1 MKAVHSLT
9 AAVALGLASGGAVA
23 DDALLERAQLLFE
36 PIPESAASYL
46 EGRNPMTPEKIELGK
61 MLFFDPRLSASQTI
75 SCNTCHNVG
84 MGGDDNIPSSVGHN
98 WQRGP
103 RNSPTIFNAVFNVA
117 QFWDG
122 RAEDMTEQA
131 KGPIQAGV
139 EMNNTPAV
147 LEETLNSIGDYVEA
161 FEAAFPESSNAVSFD
176 NTAKALEVYQATLI
190 TPDSPFDQYLKGDK
204 DALTDQQIAG
214 LDAFMNK
221 GCVACHNGVN
231 VGGQGYYPFGVI
243 NRPGADILPESD
255 RGRAQVTETAAD
267 EYVFRSPS
275 LRNVAL
281 TAPYF
286 HSGNVW
292 SLEEAVAVMNDAQLN
307 SLLTE
312 EDVVNVAAFLRSL
325 TGRQPEVVYPEL
337 PISTEATPLPDIPD
351 YPRPTGAEG

>member
-1 MKAVHSLT
+1 MKPLHSLT
-9 AAVALGLASGGAVA
+9 AAVVLGVGSSVAMA

-36 PIPESAASYL
+36 PIPESAADHIG
-46 EGRNPMTPEKIELGK
+46 ERNEITPEKVDLGR

-84 MGGDDNIPSSVGHN
+84 MGGDDNIPSSIGHD

-122 RAEDMTEQA
+122 RATDLTEQA
-131 KGPIQAGV
+131 KGPIQASV
-139 EMNNTPAV
+139 EMNNTPPVVEA
-147 LEETLNSIGDYVEA
+147 TLNSMQEYVDA
-161 FEAAFPESSNAVSFD
+161 FEAAFPDSDKPVSFD
-176 NTAKALEVYQATLI
+176 NTAAALEVYQATLI

-214 LDAFMNK
+214 LDAFLNK

-243 NRPGADILPESD
+243 NRPGSEILPPGD
-255 RGRAQVTETAAD
+255 TGRAQVTETAAD

-275 LRNVAL
+275 LRNVEL

-292 SLEEAVAVMNDAQLN
+292 SLREAVSIMNDAQLN

-312 EDVVNVAAFLRSL
+312 EDVDNVTAFLRSL
-325 TGRQPEVVYPEL
+325 TGKQPEVEYPVL
-337 PISTEATPLPDIPD
+337 PISTDETPLPVLPD
-351 YPRPTGAEG
+351 YPRAAGAEG

>member
-1 MKAVHSLT
+1 MKATHSIPI
-9 AAVALGLASGGAVA
+9 AVALGLASGAAVA
-23 DDALLERAQLLFE
+23 NDALQERAQMFFD
-36 PIPESAASYL
+36 PIPDSAAGHIA
-46 EGRNPMTPEKIELGK
+46 ERNEMTPEKVELGK
-61 MLFFDPRLSASQTI
+61 LLFFDPRLSASQTI

-122 RAEDMTEQA
+122 RAEDMTQQA

-139 EMNNTPAV
+139 EMNNTPDN
-147 LEETLNSIGDYVEA
+147 LEATLQSIDAYVDA
-161 FEAAFPESSNAVSFD
+161 FEDAFPDSEQAVSFD

-190 TPDSPFDQYLKGDK
+190 TPDAPFDQYLKGDK
-204 DALTDQQIAG
+204 SALTDQQIAG
-214 LDAFMNK
+214 LDAFVNK

-231 VGGQGYYPFGVI
+231 VGGQGYYPFGVV
-243 NRPGADILPESD
+243 NRPGADVMPEGD
-255 RGRAQVTETAAD
+255 TGRAQVTKTAAD

-275 LRNVAL
+275 LRNVEL

-292 SLEEAVAVMNDAQLN
+292 SLQEAVSIMNDAQLN

-312 EDVVNVAAFLRSL
+312 EDVVNVTAFLRSL
-325 TGRQPEVVYPEL
+325 TGDQPEVVYPEL
-337 PISTEATPLPDIPD
+337 PISSEDTPMPDIPD
-351 YPRPTGAEG
+351 YPRATSAEG

>member
-9 AAVALGLASGGAVA
+9 AAALLGLGSGAVA
-23 DDALLERAQLLFE
+23 AEDAMLERAQMLFE
-36 PIPESAASYL
+36 PIPQSAADHI
-46 EGRNPMTPEKIELGK
+46 GDRNPITPEKVELGK

-84 MGGDDNIPSSVGHN
+84 MGGDDNIPSSVGHD

-122 RAEDMTEQA
+122 RAEDLTEQA

-139 EMNNTPAV
+139 EMNNTPSN
-147 LEETLNSIGDYVEA
+147 LEATLNSIDEYVGA
-161 FEAAFPESSNAVSFD
+161 FEAAFPESENAVSFD

-190 TPDSPFDQYLKGDK
+190 TPDSPFDQYLKGDT
-204 DALTDQQIAG
+204 DALTDQQLAG

-243 NRPGADILPESD
+243 NRPGADILPEAD

-275 LRNVAL
+275 LRNVEL

-292 SLEEAVAVMNDAQLN
+292 SLREAVSIMNDAQLN

-312 EDVVNVAAFLRSL
+312 EDVDNVTAFLRSL
-325 TGRQPEVVYPEL
+325 TGKQPEVEYPVL
-337 PISTEATPLPDIPD
+337 PISTDETPMPDIPD

>member
-1 MKAVHSLT
+1 MKAVQSLSV
-9 AAVALGLASGGAVA
+9 AIALGLVSGT
-23 DDALLERAQLLFE
+23 ALANDELQERAQMFFD
-36 PIPESAASYL
+36 PIPETAADRL
-46 EGRNPMTPEKIELGK
+46 ADRNAMTPEKVELGK
-61 MLFFDPRLSASQTI
+61 LLFFDPRLSASQTI

-139 EMNNTPAV
+139 EMNNTPAN
-147 LEETLNSIGDYVEA
+147 LEATLQSIDAYVDA
-161 FEAAFPESSNAVSFD
+161 FENAFPESEQAVSFD

-190 TPDSPFDQYLKGDK
+190 TPDAPFDQYLKGDK

-231 VGGQGYYPFGVI
+231 VGGQGYYPFGVV
-243 NRPGADILPESD
+243 NRPGADVMPEGD
-255 RGRAQVTETAAD
+255 TGRAQVTETAAD
-267 EYVFRSPS
+267 KYVFRSPS
-275 LRNVAL
+275 LRNVEL

-292 SLEEAVAVMNDAQLN
+292 SLQEAVAIMNDAQLN
-307 SLLTE
+307 SLLTD
-312 EDVVNVAAFLRSL
+312 EDVVNVTAFLRSL
-325 TGRQPEVVYPEL
+325 TGEQPRVVYPEL
-337 PISTEATPLPDIPD
+337 PLSSEDTPMPDIPD
-351 YPRPTGAEG
+351 YPRATSAEG

>member
-9 AAVALGLASGGAVA
+9 AAALLGLGSGAVA
-23 DDALLERAQLLFE
+23 AQDAMLERAQMLFE
-36 PIPESAASYL
+36 PIPQSAADHI
-46 EGRNPMTPEKIELGK
+46 GDRNPITPEKVELGK

-84 MGGDDNIPSSVGHN
+84 MGGDDNIPSSVGHD

-122 RAEDMTEQA
+122 RAEDLTEQA

-139 EMNNTPAV
+139 EMNNTPSN
-147 LEETLNSIGDYVEA
+147 LEATLNSIDEYVNA
-161 FEAAFPESSNAVSFD
+161 FEAAFPGSENAVSFD

-190 TPDSPFDQYLKGDK
+190 TPDSPFDQYLEGDT
-204 DALTDQQIAG
+204 DALTDQQLAG

-243 NRPGADILPESD
+243 NRPGADILPEGD

-275 LRNVAL
+275 LRNVEL

-292 SLEEAVAVMNDAQLN
+292 SLREAVSIMNDAQLN

-312 EDVVNVAAFLRSL
+312 EDVDNVTAFLRSL
-325 TGRQPEVVYPEL
+325 TGKQPEVEYPVL
-337 PISTEATPLPDIPD
+337 PISTDETPMPDIPD